1 LTPQLRQL
9 PFRQALQGSG
19 PRHGPIAGLQD
30 QLDASVRREAVV
42 RPPEDIRKLFLER
55 GEGGVVLNLQGQRGI
70 GEPERREVEHRAV
83 VKDFGSIN
91 KPR

>member
-1 LTPQLRQL
+1 M
-9 PFRQALQGSG
+9 
-19 PRHGPIAGLQD
+19 
-30 QLDASVRREAVV
+30 V